1 MNAITVKFLGG
12 VAGDN
17 LTGSSVLLT
26 VRRGKETFRCLIDA
40 GLIQCSSREF
50 FDKNREILNELKPG
64 YLDAII
70 LTHPHLDHIGRLPLL
85 VKNGFG
91 QRGRIICTEATASLL
106 RVMLEDSAKIQ
117 AIESE
122 SLKTK
127 NFNGAE
133 RKNKQKNY
141 RRDRGTR
148 GNYDRIQSRLQK
160 KKKTKHD
167 NACDPLYNLEDVSAT
182 CALVK
187 NGGFL
192 YKTWLKLAKGIS
204 LKFYPSGHVL
214 GGAIS
219 VIKIETKTKTTY
231 LGFSGDLG
239 RQDGIILPP
248 PEIVEEKLDYWFSE
262 STYGGEV
269 HPERDEE
276 IAQLLKIVARAANNK
291 QKIIIPSFAL
301 ERTQEIVYL
310 LSYYMSINQIP
321 KIPIYLDSPMATKI
335 TEVFAKNWDA
345 QMFEDQSLLTFNPFS
360 DNPFLTT
367 IADQESSLALI
378 QEPGPYIVIA
388 GSGMCDA
395 GRVREHLRVGL
406 GQEKT
411 IIFLVGYMARNSL
424 GRRLKDG
431 LPIIK
436 MNGVEIVVKAEIIGF
451 DSFSAHADSPFL
463 TSYAKELATNNQLQK
478 IFLIHGE
485 DDGATFLKADM
496 LEALPN
502 NHNWLENIIIPKLG
516 QEVIL

>member
-40 GLIQCSSREF
+40 GLIQCGFREF

-64 YLDAII
+64 YLDSII

-127 NFNGAE
+127 NVAE
-133 RKNKQKNY
+133 SKNKQKNY

-148 GNYDRIQSRLQK
+148 GNYDRIQEQIQK
-160 KKKTKHD
+160 KKKASR
-167 NACDPLYNLEDVSAT
+167 NNSCEPLYNLDDVNAT

-187 NGGFL
+187 NGGCL
-192 YKTWLKLAKGIS
+192 YKTWIKLAKGIS

-219 VIKIETKTKTTY
+219 VIKIETKAKTTH

-248 PEIVEEKLDYWFSE
+248 PEMVEEKLDYWFSE

-276 IAQLLKIVARAANNK
+276 IAQLLKIVARASHNK

-310 LSYYMSINQIP
+310 LSYYMSIGQAP
-321 KIPIYLDSPMATKI
+321 KMPIYLDSPMAAKI
-335 TEVFAKNWDA
+335 TQVFAQN
-345 QMFEDQSLLTFNPFS
+345 
-360 DNPFLTT
+360 
-367 IADQESSLALI
+367 
-378 QEPGPYIVIA
+378 
-388 GSGMCDA
+388 GMRKC
-395 GRVREHLRVGL
+395 LR
-406 GQEKT
+406 
-411 IIFLVGYMARNSL
+411 
-424 GRRLKDG
+424 
-431 LPIIK
+431 IK
-436 MNGVEIVVKAEIIGF
+436 AF
-451 DSFSAHADSPFL
+451 
-463 TSYAKELATNNQLQK
+463 
-478 IFLIHGE
+478 
-485 DDGATFLKADM
+485 
-496 LEALPN
+496 
-502 NHNWLENIIIPKLG
+502 
-516 QEVIL
+516 